1 LISELEEGKRLLL
14 DERAEMIQQVATLEG
29 NLEEASKIANE
40 KERDL
45 QSQLS
50 DVTAAKLTAEEE
62 LVRL

>member
-1 LISELEEGKRLLL
+1 MISELEEGKRLLL